1 MGTGEMVG
9 EERRDWARESHSER
23 VVEEWVE
30 RNVEMELFRE
40 YVVGDIVV
48 SFWGGVGYGE
58 EGGGVVEGKG
68 MVDG

>member
-30 RNVEMELFRE
+30 RNVAMELFRE
-40 YVVGDIVV
+40 YVVGDIVGFARFMGRKGR
-48 SFWGGVGYGE
+48 SG
-58 EGGGVVEGKG
+58 EGKG
-68 MVDG
+68 RWLMVDG

>member
-30 RNVEMELFRE
+30 RNVAMELFRE
-40 YVVGDIVV
+40 YVVDIFGFFEGAVV
-48 SFWGGVGYGE
+48 RERRGGVLRERGWQM
-58 EGGGVVEGKG
+58 VE
-68 MVDG
+68 